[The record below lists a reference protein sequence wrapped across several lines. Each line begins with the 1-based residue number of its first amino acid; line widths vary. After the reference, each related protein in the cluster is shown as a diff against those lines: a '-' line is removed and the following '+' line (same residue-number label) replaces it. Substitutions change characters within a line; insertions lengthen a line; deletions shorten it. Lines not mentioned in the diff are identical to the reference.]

1 MIGLSAVVVF
11 TVLLPLAVASA
22 GPAGSE
28 GEGVDPAEGVPASVT
43 DDQKARQSGKALSGQ
58 TPGLVAELR
67 TGLPGR
73 THAQCGPEVASPEGV
88 EAQTCVLAEGRDTW
102 ARTYYRNA
110 TGGELDAVLA
120 LMGPAGRTVRMHC
133 AVGAGDEP
141 GSCETPHE
149 QEGGGGAGTGKAEPW
164 KYTAVSEFAAPD
176 EGPLLLRSGS
186 NSAAPAAR

>member
-1 MIGLSAVVVF
+1 LNIRMIGLSAVVGL

-28 GEGVDPAEGVPASVT
+28 GERAGPAEGAPAPVA
-43 DDQKARQSGKALSGQ
+43 DDRKARRA
-58 TPGLVAELR
+58 
-67 TGLPGR
+67 
-73 THAQCGPEVASPEGV
+73 HAQCGPEVASPEGV
-88 EAQTCVLAEGRDTW
+88 EAQTCVLAEGREAW

-110 TGGELDAVLA
+110 TGEELEAVLT
-120 LMGPAGRTVRMHC
+120 LMGPAGRTVEMHC

-149 QEGGGGAGTGKAEPW
+149 PGDAGSAVRGKAEPG
-164 KYTAVSEFAAPD
+164 KYTAISEFAGPD
-176 EGPLLLRSGS
+176 GGPLLLRSGS